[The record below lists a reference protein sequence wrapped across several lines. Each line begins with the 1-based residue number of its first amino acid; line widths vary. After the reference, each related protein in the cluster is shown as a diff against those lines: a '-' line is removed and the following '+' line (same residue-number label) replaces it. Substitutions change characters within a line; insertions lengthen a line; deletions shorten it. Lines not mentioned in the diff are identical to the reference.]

1 MRDISANRFV
11 TLWVKKTCGSDMTR
25 KGYMGAINRFF
36 KDMAVEP
43 DELVEEWKKVKYDSR
58 LREQFLDEWTE
69 KIEGYIYSEKFK
81 DWTIGSRMQYLAV
94 IVSFFKNC
102 CARGGIPVEPK
113 REKHV
118 FTKYHN
124 RDITREEI
132 KRILEQSSKRD
143 KAFFLI
149 LAESGLR
156 PHTLVQLR
164 YKHIKKDFE
173 AKLIPMMI
181 DLPSEL
187 LKDRVEHRWT
197 FMGKDGFK
205 TLRDYL
211 KPRLLSIKNDDLI
224 FLPRRS
230 DYSTVSRDSFSGIF
244 SKLVLKLGIAESTGH
259 RKPKQIRLYCL
270 RKYFM
275 NNVRYEG
282 FDHTFKEFWM
292 GHKTTQ
298 THYVSR
304 NIERHREEYAKAYS
318 NLRIYEKTPIEM
330 KALTQELEKTKEEL
344 KALRK
349 QVKYFSSTEY
359 VDKRFKELMA
369 EAMEKL
375 RKENP
380 QWNE

>member
-1 MRDISANRFV
+1 
-11 TLWVKKTCGSDMTR
+11 
-25 KGYMGAINRFF
+25 
-36 KDMAVEP
+36 
-43 DELVEEWKKVKYDSR
+43 
-58 LREQFLDEWTE
+58 
-69 KIEGYIYSEKFK
+69 
-81 DWTIGSRMQYLAV
+81 
-94 IVSFFKNC
+94 
-102 CARGGIPVEPK
+102 
-113 REKHV
+113 
-118 FTKYHN
+118 
-124 RDITREEI
+124 
-132 KRILEQSSKRD
+132 
-143 KAFFLI
+143 
-149 LAESGLR
+149 
-156 PHTLVQLR
+156 
-164 YKHIKKDFE
+164 
-173 AKLIPMMI
+173 MI

-187 LKDRVEHRWT
+187 LKDRVEHRWA
-197 FMGKDGFK
+197 FIGEDGFK

-330 KALTQELEKTKEEL
+330 KALTQELEKTKGEL
-344 KALRK
+344 ETLRK
-349 QVKYFSSTEY
+349 QVKYLSSPEY
-359 VDKRFKELMA
+359 
-369 EAMEKL
+369 L
-375 RKENP
+375 RKTIQEYIKFA
-380 QWNE
+380 NETVKAQKE